1 LAVAE
6 KRFEKADKLPIPR
19 LPALDN
25 PHEILDSLE
34 GPLKLLEG
42 LDSAIKRVD
51 GVLKGFNSVFSS
63 LDGKLLSR
71 PSAPIPASPLVGEQ
85 RHVPSPSY
93 PGQSPTDYCLECL
106 SRHHLK
112 ALGLLEEAERFS
124 LGKGE
129 ITPEARQRIELAV
142 KEIVTAEEDLGTRAE
157 DPEIARMLDE
167 IKREQ
172 RELRKWMWAERLL
185 TTQRDINRLREA
197 IERMKRLVDLTHR
210 AASYYHE
217 KYGKCSY
224 CESLAKEIAAKFNVS
239 EGEVLDAL
247 YGLASDNKE
256 RVNEAAEKLR
266 RVGAFEYAL
275 KRVKDMLEELRG
287 GGGGKV
293 EEGKA

>member
-1 LAVAE
+1 VAE

-19 LPALDN
+19 LPVPDN

-42 LDSAIKRVD
+42 LDSAIRRVD
-51 GVLKGFNSVFSS
+51 GVLRSFDNVFSS
-63 LDGKLLSR
+63 LDRKLLSR
-71 PSAPIPASPLVGEQ
+71 SPAPILASPSVGERQ
-85 RHVPSPSY
+85 HVPSPSY
-93 PGQSPTDYCLECL
+93 PGQPPTDYCLECL
-106 SRHHLK
+106 SRHYLK

-124 LGKGE
+124 LGRGE

-142 KEIVTAEEDLGTRAE
+142 KEMVTAEEDLGTRAE

-185 TTQRDINRLREA
+185 TTQRSIDKLREA
-197 IERMKRLVDLTHR
+197 IARMKGLVELTHK

-266 RVGAFEYAL
+266 RMGAFEYAL
-275 KRVKDMLEELRG
+275 KRVKEMLEEMRG
-287 GGGGKV
+287 GVEGGEK
-293 EEGKA
+293 GKA